1 MGTRGRSKLCPKGR
15 RKPAARLRSL
25 TCGVEVPSDP
35 ITRKSVSVVRASDEG
50 RAHAVRRAPSGRRIA
65 LLVCLAL
72 LGLTA
77 TYAFV
82 GGSQALAGTP
92 TGPNPDP
99 PPPPIRHPQPPP
111 PPPPPPPPVQTYQPP
126 PPPPPT
132 RQKKATKRRVV
143 AKHRRQPLKRLHPK
157 PAPAPNASLVL
168 QPERPGRS
176 QILGPSLV
184 RVAASGTISP
194 PSALQFFLA
203 LMIGVSVLVAA
214 LAVAPRRA
222 LPRPL
227 LGVAGGQRELLFF
240 VALAV
245 DAAAGF
251 VLLVYVLTAG

>member
-1 MGTRGRSKLCPKGR
+1 M
-15 RKPAARLRSL
+15 
-25 TCGVEVPSDP
+25 DP
-35 ITRKSVSVVRASDEG
+35 ITRNSVSVVHASDEG
-50 RAHAVRRAPSGRRIA
+50 RDHAVRRAPSGRRIA

-72 LGLTA
+72 LGLTT
-77 TYAFV
+77 TYAFA

-92 TGPNPDP
+92 TAPNPDP

-126 PPPPPT
+126 PPPPA
-132 RQKKATKRRVV
+132 RQERAQKRKVV
-143 AKHRRQPLKRLHPK
+143 AKHQRRQPKRQHPK
-157 PAPAPNASLVL
+157 PADAKATLVL

-184 RVAASGTISP
+184 HVAASQTISL
-194 PSALQFFLA
+194 PSALLFFLA

-240 VALAV
+240 VAIAV

-251 VLLVYVLTAG
+251 VLLVYVAAG